1 MKSNLILMTI
11 VCAGPP
17 LNLLF
22 DYFVL
27 KEKTNIAT
35 VISTVIAII
44 SYSVYLFFYIKNT
57 KS

>member
-1 MKSNLILMTI
+1 MTI